1 MGRRVLL
8 VDAMPVV
15 YSSYYRL
22 KFLKNTAGEST
33 GMRFGFMRAVNA
45 AVKRFKAE
53 KVVIAWDLPGGVKKA
68 EDEDTGVA
76 GRLYKA
82 NREITAEKQEMYDQI
97 PALKEMLS
105 LTWWTQAEAPGY
117 ESDDI
122 IGSLARKLAADGHMI
137 TILSPDDDFSQLVST
152 QCSVY
157 WPSKTGPEVK
167 TPKVVVDKWGIP
179 PFALLLYRV
188 FEGDKSDNIAGMKMG
203 KKDKVMVKGMI
214 SQFFITYKKMVSG
227 LASVEAK
234 DVNFTT
240 YQTMLDQF
248 IMHSGNPAIMKFT
261 ASAQQNLML
270 MWLTD
275 PEQINLKKGIADQ
288 LALEDLFDKLEFNS
302 LRKDVAI
309 FLKNTNG

>member
-1 MGRRVLL
+1 MERHVLL

-22 KFLKNTAGEST
+22 KFLKNAAGEST

-68 EDEDTGVA
+68 EDEDAGVA

-82 NREITAEKQEMYDQI
+82 NREVTAEKQEMYDQI
-97 PALKEMLS
+97 PALKELLS
-105 LTWWTQAEAPGY
+105 LTWWTQVEAAGY

-122 IGSLARKLAADGHMI
+122 IGSLARKLAADGHLI
-137 TILSPDDDFSQLVST
+137 TILSPDDDFSQLVSP

-157 WPSKTGPEVK
+157 WSSKTGVEVK
-167 TPKVVVDKWGIP
+167 TSKAVSDKWGVP

-203 KKDKVMVKGMI
+203 KKDKMMLKGMI
-214 SQFFITYKKMVSG
+214 GKFFVTHKKMASG

-234 DVNFTT
+234 NVNFMA

-248 IMHSGNPAIMKFT
+248 IMYSGNPAIMKFT
-261 ASAQQNLML
+261 ASAQQNLIL
-270 MWLTD
+270 MWLTE
-275 PEQINLKKGIADQ
+275 PEQINIKKGIADQ
-288 LALEDLFDKLEFNS
+288 PALENLFDKLEFNS
-302 LRKDVAI
+302 LKKDIAI